1 MEIEKIRAKIVAK
14 QEMINLEKDQNK
26 KNELMQQ
33 LKILNMRKDME
44 ETIVQINKIKK
55 STSNESILSS

>member
-26 KNELMQQ
+26 KNELYQD
-33 LKILNMRKDME
+33 LKVLQMRLEME
-44 ETIVQINKIKK
+44 KTHDNIKQITNRD
-55 STSNESILSS
+55 